1 MIYMTK
7 NRLIVLAAVIAVV
20 VTAVVCGV
28 FINYSRSTEKVTV
41 DLYYINEEGTG
52 IVSNSCKIRY
62 KNDDDLIRSTLDK
75 LRKGPNSA
83 MLGRIM
89 PKNTELYGAEFSGG
103 GSLTVRFS
111 EDFISDDKSRNILSV
126 YAVVKSLCSTGR
138 VATVKVLAGDETIK
152 DRDGKPL
159 EFISA
164 SDINL
169 ETEEYRSEMREVEL
183 YFSNSEGNALVPEKR
198 TIKITDQQ
206 PIEQYIINELIKG
219 PNDKKAKSL
228 LSGKTVL
235 VSVDVE
241 ENICYLNFKSDFLKI
256 NQGTEEYEKL
266 VIYSIVNSLT
276 ELQTISRVQ
285 FYMDGKRVDNFGSVD
300 IDDYIG
306 RNTSI
311 IKREGEN
318 RE

>member
-1 MIYMTK
+1 MIYMTR
-7 NRLIVLAAVIAVV
+7 NRLIALGA
-20 VTAVVCGV
+20 VTAIAITAILCGV
-28 FINYSRSTEKVTV
+28 FINYSKSTEKAAV
-41 DLYYINEEGTG
+41 DLYYINEDGTG
-52 IVSNSCKIRY
+52 IVSSPCKIRY
-62 KNDDDLIRSTLDK
+62 KNDDDLIYTTLDK

-89 PKNTELYGAEFSGG
+89 PRNTEIYGVNFSGG

-111 EDFISDDKSRNILSV
+111 ENFVSDDKSRNVLSV
-126 YAVVKSLCSTGR
+126 YAVVKSLCSTAR
-138 VATVKVLAGDETIK
+138 VSTVKVLAGDEPIK

-169 ETEEYRSEMREVEL
+169 ETEEYRSEMREVKL
-183 YFSNSEGNALVPEKR
+183 YFANSEGNALVPEKR

-219 PNDKKAKSL
+219 PNDKKSKSL

-256 NQGTEEYEKL
+256 NQGTEKYEKL

-285 FYMDGKRVDNFGSVD
+285 FYMDGKRVENFGSVK

-311 IKREGEN
+311 IKREE
-318 RE
+318 ESKE